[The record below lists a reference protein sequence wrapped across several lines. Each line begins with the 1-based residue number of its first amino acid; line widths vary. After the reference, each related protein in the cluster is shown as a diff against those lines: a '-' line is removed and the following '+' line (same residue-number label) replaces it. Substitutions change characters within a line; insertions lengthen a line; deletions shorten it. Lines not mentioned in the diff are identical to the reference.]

1 MNDRKE
7 EKMQQIT
14 FRSDTLTRSEIEKLI
29 EWLKKDTGIKSI
41 TASDVIRKA
50 VDELY
55 IYYDQKMKT

>member
-1 MNDRKE
+1 
-7 EKMQQIT
+7 MQQIT

-29 EWLKKDTGIKSI
+29 EWLKKETGIKSI